1 MARDAGHG
9 ASVGRSAA
17 QAPATGAQ
25 NRFLLKLTLI
35 STLGGLLFGYD
46 TGVIAGALLYM
57 REDLHL
63 SSLTEGVVVSSLL
76 FGAML
81 GALVG
86 GKVADVAGRRG
97 SLFLCAVSFLI
108 GALGSGFAPNVPLM
122 VVARI
127 ILGLGVG
134 AASVVVPVYLAEM
147 APTHRRGRIVA
158 INEWMIVFGQ
168 LLAFVVNSIIDQVMG
183 GAHVWRVMLS
193 IAAVPAVALLI
204 GLFFLPDSPR
214 WYAVKGRIDDARRAL
229 FLSRD
234 QAEAAEDYRI
244 VVEHA
249 QRDVSEDKGSAI
261 ADLREFPWMRRIL
274 FIGIGLAVLQQ
285 TTGVNTIVYY
295 GTTILEQSG
304 LGASAALVATIS
316 LGVVAVLGI
325 TLGIYLLG
333 HVGRR
338 TMLLIGFAAVTVSHA
353 LLALSFQLPQ
363 SRFRSYLILGAM
375 LLFMAFMQT
384 FLGLVVWV
392 VLSEI
397 FPMTIRGFAMGV
409 ATFALWTANT
419 IISFGF
425 PILAKAL
432 GSTGTFA
439 IFAVINAGAWVFAK
453 KFAPETRGR
462 SLEELEDDFRS
473 HDAAHFVHEAP
484 AGVHGS

>member
-1 MARDAGHG
+1 MAARETGRGVNSG
-9 ASVGRSAA
+9 A
-17 QAPATGAQ
+17 APAQVSGAH
-25 NRFLLKLTLI
+25 NKFLVKLTII

-57 REDLHL
+57 RDDLKL
-63 SSLTEGVVVSSLL
+63 SSLAEGVVVSSLL

-81 GALVG
+81 GALMG
-86 GKVADVAGRRG
+86 GKIADAAGRRA
-97 SLFLCAVSFLI
+97 SLMLCAVLFLI
-108 GALGSGFAPNVPLM
+108 GALGSGFAPSVPLM

-134 AASVVVPVYLAEM
+134 AASVVVPVYLAEI

-158 INEWMIVFGQ
+158 INEWMIVLGQ
-168 LLAFVVNSIIDQVMG
+168 LLAFVINSIIDQLIG
-183 GAHVWRVMLS
+183 GHGVWRLMLA
-193 IAAVPAVALLI
+193 IAAVPAVFLFI
-204 GLFFLPDSPR
+204 GMFFLPDSPR
-214 WYAVKGRIDDARRAL
+214 WYAVKGRLEDARRAL

-234 QAEAAEDYRI
+234 PVEAQEDYNI

-249 QRDVSEDKGSAI
+249 QRDVAEDKGSAI
-261 ADLREFPWMRRIL
+261 QDLREFPWMRRIL
-274 FIGIGLAVLQQ
+274 WIGIGLAILQQ

-316 LGVVAVLGI
+316 LGIVAVLGI

-333 HVGRR
+333 HLGRR
-338 TMLLIGFAAVTVSHA
+338 TMLLIGFSAVTVAHA
-353 LLALSFQLPQ
+353 LLALSFLLPE
-363 SRFRSYLILGAM
+363 STFRSYIILGCM

-409 ATFALWTANT
+409 ATFMLWTANT
-419 IISFGF
+419 IISFVF
-425 PILAKAL
+425 PILAATL

-439 IFAVINAGAWVFAK
+439 IFVVINAIGWLFTY

-462 SLEELEDDFRS
+462 ALEELEDDFRS
-473 HDAAHFVHEAP
+473 HDAAHFTHEAP
-484 AGVHGS
+484 VGVHGS